1 MAEPIQKF
9 HLESPAI
16 VEEMKLPPS
25 TMLLICVAP
34 CGKANFEA
42 CAIAV
47 CRGDI
52 AFIMYSVGIIM
63 IVEVMVARTT
73 LLRTIGTI
81 IATMK
86 GMVARSPKGRT

>member
-9 HLESPAI
+9 HLETAI
-16 VEEMKLPPS
+16 AEEMKLPPS

-52 AFIMYSVGIIM
+52 AFIMYSVGIM
-63 IVEVMVARTT
+63 TSSR
-73 LLRTIGTI
+73 
-81 IATMK
+81 
-86 GMVARSPKGRT
+86 